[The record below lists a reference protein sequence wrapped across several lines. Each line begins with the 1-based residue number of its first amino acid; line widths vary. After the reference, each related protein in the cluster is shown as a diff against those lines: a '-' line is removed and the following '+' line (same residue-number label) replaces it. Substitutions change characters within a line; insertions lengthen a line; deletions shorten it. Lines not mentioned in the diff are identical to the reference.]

1 MKVTS
6 LSKLPEKVHNFTLKI
21 YSFGSL
27 ILHALTK
34 MVSNRFKLMLN
45 RFYIDPNRFTI
56 YILRT

>member
-45 RFYIDPNRFTI
+45 RF
-56 YILRT
+56 